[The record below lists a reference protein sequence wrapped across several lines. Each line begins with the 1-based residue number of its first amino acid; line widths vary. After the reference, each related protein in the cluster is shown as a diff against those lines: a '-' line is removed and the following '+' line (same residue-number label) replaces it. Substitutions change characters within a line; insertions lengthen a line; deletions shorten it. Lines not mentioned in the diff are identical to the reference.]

1 MKIEVIDTDR
11 AARSSSPL
19 SQAIKVGKTIYISGQ
34 LGKNPTTGELAST
47 IEEQTKN
54 ALLNM
59 KIIIEEAGGNINDIV
74 KTTIFLKNL
83 DHVSIVN
90 KILTRSLFVVLDCNY
105 GRKGCLI
112 LPGARSAPLAASS
125 SSSCS
130 SLVNFYF
137 NLEALNRPS
146 TPRPLKFSNSFKLRK
161 RCSLSSAASSHHYPL
176 SRSSGFWAVS
186 TAH

>member
-1 MKIEVIDTDR
+1 VKIEVIDTDR

-54 ALLNM
+54 ALLNI

-90 KILTRSLFVVLDCNY
+90 KIYREYFSDT
-105 GRKGCLI
+105 K
-112 LPGARSAPLAASS
+112 PARSCIEISRLAGGA
-125 SSSCS
+125 
-130 SLVNFYF
+130 LIEI
-137 NLEALNRPS
+137 EAIG
-146 TPRPLKFSNSFKLRK
+146 FLR
-161 RCSLSSAASSHHYPL
+161 
-176 SRSSGFWAVS
+176 
-186 TAH
+186 

>member
-19 SQAIKVGKTIYISGQ
+19 SQAIKAGKTIYISGQ

-59 KIIIEEAGGNINDIV
+59 KIIIEEAGGNISDIV

-90 KILTRSLFVVLDCNY
+90 RIYREYFPDTK
-105 GRKGCLI
+105 
-112 LPGARSAPLAASS
+112 PARSCIEVSRLAGGA
-125 SSSCS
+125 
-130 SLVNFYF
+130 LIEI
-137 NLEALNRPS
+137 EAI
-146 TPRPLKFSNSFKLRK
+146 
-161 RCSLSSAASSHHYPL
+161 
-176 SRSSGFWAVS
+176 GFLI
-186 TAH
+186 

>member
-1 MKIEVIDTDR
+1 MDKIIIDTFR
-11 AARSSSPL
+11 AARSTSPL

-59 KIIIEEAGGNINDIV
+59 KIIIEEAGGNISDIV

-90 KILTRSLFVVLDCNY
+90 NIYSEYFPDTK
-105 GRKGCLI
+105 
-112 LPGARSAPLAASS
+112 PARSCIEVSRLAGGA
-125 SSSCS
+125 
-130 SLVNFYF
+130 LIEI
-137 NLEALNRPS
+137 EAIGV
-146 TPRPLKFSNSFKLRK
+146 
-161 RCSLSSAASSHHYPL
+161 LS
-176 SRSSGFWAVS
+176 
-186 TAH
+186 

>member
-1 MKIEVIDTDR
+1 MDKIIIDTFR

-47 IEEQTKN
+47 VEEQTKN

-59 KIIIEEAGGNINDIV
+59 KIIIEEAGGNISDIV

-90 KILTRSLFVVLDCNY
+90 KIYREYFPDT
-105 GRKGCLI
+105 K
-112 LPGARSAPLAASS
+112 PARSCVEVSRLAGGA
-125 SSSCS
+125 
-130 SLVNFYF
+130 LIEI
-137 NLEALNRPS
+137 EAI
-146 TPRPLKFSNSFKLRK
+146 
-161 RCSLSSAASSHHYPL
+161 
-176 SRSSGFWAVS
+176 GFLI
-186 TAH
+186 